1 MLAGTIPH
9 TSSSIGFHAHQE
21 RKVDLLRTCFDT
33 DHNYEDPEDETR
45 ALDMADLVRSDMERQ
60 FHILRGQDKFGQ
72 SIMIKYPRTK
82 GGTTESSYV
91 MAQIYVAERSTAATE
106 YLTRGQRERSIAVYN
121 YLGFDRSTSPGFTM
135 QVAAAT
141 QVQQLYPERLQTL
154 VFVEPPFWLQG
165 ILSMLKPFLSET
177 VTERIQWATGQE
189 QRSSIFLNVLGPD
202 KEKSAIP
209 LLHEDGKLTSA
220 VSLDH
225 FLIDTPFFGSY
236 DSVPCSRQPTAEEV
250 ELNQISCTP
259 GPDAGKNDLESTL
272 SDKASALWGSFS
284 NGFGALSSNK

>member
-1 MLAGTIPH
+1 M
-9 TSSSIGFHAHQE
+9 
-21 RKVDLLRTCFDT
+21 LRTCFDA
-33 DHNYEDPEDETR
+33 DHDYENPEDAPR
-45 ALDMADLVRSDMERQ
+45 ALQMADLVRSDMERQ
-60 FHILRGQDKFGQ
+60 FHIVRGQDKFGQ

-82 GGTTESSYV
+82 GGTIEDSYV

-106 YLTRGQRERSIAVYN
+106 FLTRGQRERSIAVYN

-189 QRSSIFLNVLGPD
+189 QRSSIFLNILGPHNED
-202 KEKSAIP
+202 GAIP
-209 LLHEDGKLTSA
+209 LLHKDGKLESA

-236 DSVPCSRQPTAEEV
+236 DSVPCSKKPTVEEV
-250 ELNQISCTP
+250 ELHRIACTP
-259 GPDAGKNDLESTL
+259 TPAEDKNDVESSL
-272 SDKASALWGSFS
+272 SDKASSLWGSFS
-284 NGFGALSSNK
+284 NGFGALSNNK